1 MQVFAEGRDQVV
13 IRSDNKMTASAITAK
28 EHSYLSLEV
37 EKQFLQAG
45 EDLKARLRDITPE
58 GAAKPT
64 FFYFMVCTRIFFYY
78 YFFFNNDECVALF
91 F

>member
-1 MQVFAEGRDQVV
+1 M
-13 IRSDNKMTASAITAK
+13 IASAIIAK

-37 EKQFLQAG
+37 EKQFLKAG

-64 FFYFMVCTRIFFYY
+64 FFYFMVCTRIIVFFY
-78 YFFFNNDECVALF
+78 NDECVA
-91 F
+91 